1 MFNQQYSDE
10 EIIAG
15 CKSGDA
21 KMQEALYNL
30 FASRM
35 IAICSRYTGNRME
48 AEDVF
53 HDTFIKVFDK
63 IRGFKGGNLKSWMY
77 RVFINSSIDYYKSSK
92 KNQEVDY
99 NEVEQSDGS
108 YMEILS
114 KLSVDE
120 LTSIINQLPVGYKMV
135 FNLYVIDGYTHKEIA
150 DQLNITVG
158 TSKSQLF
165 KAKGMLVQMLDN
177 NNISRYAI

>member
-1 MFNQQYSDE
+1 MHNQQYTDE
-10 EIIAG
+10 EIVQG
-15 CKSGDA
+15 CQEGNA
-21 KMQEALYNL
+21 VMQEALYNL
-30 FASRM
+30 YASRM
-35 IAICSRYTGNRME
+35 IAVCSRYATNRME

-63 IRGFKGGNLKSWMY
+63 IKGFKGGSLKSWMY
-77 RVFINSSIDYYKSSK
+77 RVFINSSIDYYKSAK
-92 KNQEVDY
+92 RKQEVEYDDY
-99 NEVEQSDGS
+99 DKDDGS

-120 LTSIINQLPVGYKMV
+120 LSRIINQLPVGYKMV

-150 DQLNITVG
+150 EKLTISVG

-165 KAKGMLVQMLDN
+165 KAKSMLVQMLGA